1 MLNNYYDAYVNDII
15 KLAKTL
21 VIKSEISA
29 LLINERLKLVYGSSS
44 VDDNDKTSWKYYMNI
59 CGDYHP
65 TDSMIFVTS
74 LDDLS
79 IIPFTKSSFIIHT
92 ATFNA
97 YQFGTR
103 FYNDLVSRYPDQESL
118 ILGVLNPADMS
129 TAVSA
134 SDGSILSYD
143 KAYVE
148 SNELTLISSI
158 EQWIKNYL
166 VRWNVSSFI
175 TSDNYYAVAVF
186 AQMVLDLV
194 PVIMNERLKRCKT
207 PEAHSFHVYH
217 YLESHNK
224 LHEYLEYMTD
234 EQIMYFYKNIAYLE
248 RNAGKNKNLHK
259 LIEHIMSVRRFP
271 VSSFTVRQT
280 TLDQIDN
287 IKPTIVFKRKIF
299 NPSYENSTLI
309 DYTDN
314 NIRTLQSDI
323 AVDNDAYYTEYGD
336 KMNAQY
342 EYSLSSVMGA
352 KMLESSVYD
361 KADNSRE
368 EIMLNEWL
376 YLSTCNA
383 LGQVVTSTTT
393 AANAFT
399 MLDYNVNFT
408 NPHNAQPY
416 MLSVKDAYI
425 YATYCYG
432 KAVGLDMS
440 YIPEFVCKKVANLV
454 KPTALE
460 VYSLADEFYIEDTV
474 AGDIVGMMPSLTI
487 PITNIADF
495 KAYCDSVN
503 AATKD
508 YDGLVSSQEHHKRVS
523 MVRNMT
529 SRMFVDKFIALD
541 ESPNGGVTSA
551 YTAWLRARDLPTVE
565 YTANEYMQLYT
576 TLIYAA
582 IGLELNEET
591 LLRKTHRAMCKMLNR
606 LNSYSVQLLSASS
619 TGKQIRPT
627 WSVVRV
633 GDVMSKS
640 KARVFVVAPID
651 PIIAFDVKFKTKWEV
666 LSNRALS
673 NLKINSTMKP
683 LWKHIFDIGYKSNT
697 GQVIVGK
704 FKIPVDMS
712 IKTST
717 PLSNPTSYNSSIMTG
732 IEYFDVLSSAQQ
744 NALFDI
750 YHKNN
755 P

>member
-79 IIPFTKSSFIIHT
+79 IIPFTKSSFLIHT

-248 RNAGKNKNLHK
+248 RNAGKNKNLYK

-336 KMNAQY
+336 KINAQY

-376 YLSTCNA
+376 HLSTCNA
-383 LGQVVTSTTT
+383 LGQVVTSSTT

-487 PITNIADF
+487 PITSIADF